1 MVLKLEKTKKSMN
14 PRELVETALRVLVAW
29 TDGGKPASPD
39 LDILKAVFP
48 SFAHLPDDELAC
60 QVIHNLNGRSF
71 REPSRNDDRIRRV
84 MDEVA

>member
-1 MVLKLEKTKKSMN
+1 
-14 PRELVETALRVLVAW
+14 
-29 TDGGKPASPD
+29 
-39 LDILKAVFP
+39 VFP